1 MPSKKDEAMPPLISA
16 EELRAKMAKK
26 QAEEA
31 ERKLQA
37 KGKHEEELKELET
50 YFMTSKITDEERRQ
64 FRQKVYRLAEQGQ
77 SELMVF
83 SFPSEFCSDGGRAIN
98 NKEPDWPES
107 LTGRAKQA
115 FDLWEQNS
123 KHLGFKLEARVL
135 NYPKGIIGE
144 IGLFVMW

>member
-1 MPSKKDEAMPPLISA
+1 MPSKDDDTIAPLSSA
-16 EELRAKMAKK
+16 EELRAKMAQK

-31 ERKLQA
+31 EKKLQQ
-37 KGKHEEELKELET
+37 KRKHEEELNELKT
-50 YFMTSKITDEERRQ
+50 YFMTSKITDEERQQ
-64 FRQKVYRLAEQGQ
+64 FREKVYRLADQGQ

-107 LTGRAKQA
+107 LAGRAKQA

-135 NYPKGIIGE
+135 NYPGGVIGD
-144 IGLFVMW
+144 IGLFVSW

>member
-1 MPSKKDEAMPPLISA
+1 MPGKKDEAMPPLISA
-16 EELRAKMAKK
+16 EDLRAKMTKK

-37 KGKHEEELKELET
+37 KSKHEEELNELRT

>member
-1 MPSKKDEAMPPLISA
+1 MPSKDGETIAPLISA
-16 EELRAKMAKK
+16 EELRAKMAQQ

-31 ERKLQA
+31 EKKLQQER
-37 KGKHEEELKELET
+37 KHEEELNELKA
-50 YFMTSKITDEERRQ
+50 YFMTSKITDEERQQ

-98 NKEPDWPES
+98 NKERDWPES
-107 LTGRAKQA
+107 LAGRAKQA
-115 FDLWEQNS
+115 FDLWERNS

-135 NYPKGIIGE
+135 NYPEGIIGD
-144 IGLFVMW
+144 IGLFVSW

>member
-1 MPSKKDEAMPPLISA
+1 MPSKNDQSMPPLISA
-16 EELRAKMAKK
+16 EELRVKMAKK

-37 KGKHEEELKELET
+37 KSKHEEELNELKT

-98 NKEPDWPES
+98 NKEPDWPKS

-144 IGLFVMW
+144 IGLFVLW